1 MCLLSNI
8 YLLLLAATKLGQGNV
23 FTGVCDSVNRG
34 GVPGQVP
41 PRTRYPPSPQ
51 TRYPLTRYSPPPGP
65 GTPPRPGTPPPGT
78 RYSPPDQVPPDQ
90 VLPPDQV
97 HPPDQVLPPLGPGT
111 PPPQIQSMSGRYA
124 SYWNAFLFQY
134 ILGKSP
140 CLFQPTGMR
149 FKCWA
154 TIVTTK
160 TPTEMFIYVTV
171 NGTCKIIASSWWNS
185 PCTKKTCVCVN
196 EF

>member
-1 MCLLSNI
+1 MCLLSII
-8 YLLLLAATKLGQGNV
+8 YLLLPAATKLAQSNV

-41 PRTRYPPSPQ
+41 PRDHVPPSPQ
-51 TRYPLTRYSPPPGP
+51 TRYPPTRYSPHLGQVPPG
-65 GTPPRPGTPPPGT
+65 TRYPPRPGTPPRA
-78 RYSPPDQVPPDQ
+78 RYSPPQTRNTPRTRYHPPW
-90 VLPPDQV
+90 DQV
-97 HPPDQVLPPLGPGT
+97 H
-111 PPPQIQSMSGRYA
+111 PPQIQSMSGRYA

-185 PCTKKTCVCVN
+185 PCRKKTCVCVN